1 MRYLLDTNIIS
12 DVMRSS
18 KGKCAAR
25 IAEVGESSV
34 FTSIIVV
41 CELRFGVAKK
51 RSLELTRRLHGVLG
65 AIDVA
70 NFEPPADIAYA
81 QQRTKLESSGTP
93 IGANDLLIAAHAL
106 ALGAILVTDNEREF
120 SRVPGLKIENWL
132 RSTPA

>member
-18 KGKCAAR
+18 KGKTAAR
-25 IAEVGESSV
+25 IAEVGENNV
-34 FTSIIVV
+34 FTSIIVA
-41 CELRFGVAKK
+41 CELRCGVAKK
-51 RSLELTRRLHGVLG
+51 RSLELSRRLQSVLS
-65 AIDVA
+65 AIDVE

-81 QQRTKLESSGTP
+81 QQRAKLELAGTP

-120 SRVPGLKIENWL
+120 SRVHGLKLENWL
-132 RSTPA
+132 R

>member
-18 KGKCAAR
+18 KGKTAAR
-25 IAEVGESSV
+25 IAEVGENNV
-34 FTSIIVV
+34 FTSIIVA

-51 RSLELTRRLHGVLG
+51 RSLELSRRLQSVLS
-65 AIDVA
+65 AIDVV

-81 QQRTKLESSGTP
+81 QQRAKLELAGTP

-120 SRVPGLKIENWL
+120 SRVHGLKLENWL
-132 RSTPA
+132 R

>member
-18 KGKCAAR
+18 KGKTAAR
-25 IAEVGESSV
+25 IAEVGENNV
-34 FTSIIVV
+34 FTSIIVA

-51 RSLELTRRLHGVLG
+51 RSLELSRRLQSVLS
-65 AIDVA
+65 AIDVV

-81 QQRTKLESSGTP
+81 QQRAKLELAGTP

-106 ALGAILVTDNEREF
+106 ALGAILVTDSEREF
-120 SRVPGLKIENWL
+120 SRVHGLKLENWL
-132 RSTPA
+132 R